1 MWQMPG
7 DFLGDLSKR
16 RLFDLIKPLVDA
28 KKSGQVIIEGT
39 NKAGLYL
46 DEGSFIHGETALSAG
61 EEAILAIMDLE
72 DGPVFFDS
80 QAVAGKRTVN
90 TVTEQLMSNWAQREE
105 EWGRIRKVVPSFDAV
120 FAIAVDSGGHKR
132 VIQERHWGVLALCNG
147 IRSVSDIAAEL
158 GRRLFDVSKAICEMV
173 GAGVIEKTRTVE
185 VENAH
190 PRETVEESF
199 FVLLQTE
206 LTKVMGPI
214 ARVIINDTLTAFEE
228 SREAFPKDRV
238 GSFVRTVS
246 DQIAEEQK
254 REQFGKA
261 IYAFLMDSR
270 TW

>member
-1 MWQMPG
+1 MPSE
-7 DFLGDLSKR
+7 FLGDLSKR

-28 KKSGQVIIEGT
+28 KKTGQVIIEGA
-39 NKAGLYL
+39 NRAGLYL
-46 DEGSFIHGETALSAG
+46 EEGSFIHGETALNAG

-72 DGPVFFDS
+72 DGTVFFDS
-80 QAVAGKRTVN
+80 QAVAGKRMVN
-90 TVTEQLMSNWAQREE
+90 TDTEQLMSNWAQREE
-105 EWGRIRKVVPSFDAV
+105 DWERIREVVPSSNLV
-120 FAIAVDSGGHKR
+120 FAIAVDSGGRKR

-147 IRSVSDIAAEL
+147 IRNVSDISAAL
-158 GRRLFDVSKAICEMV
+158 GRSLLDVSKALCEMV
-173 GAGVIEKTRTVE
+173 GAGVIEKALTVG

-190 PRETVEESF
+190 ARETAGESF

-214 ARVIINDTLTAFEE
+214 ARIIINDTLTAFEE
-228 SREAFPKDRV
+228 SRDAFPKDRIE
-238 GSFVRTVS
+238 SFVRTVS

-261 IYAFLMDSR
+261 IYSSLMDSR

>member
-1 MWQMPG
+1 MPG

-28 KKSGQVIIEGT
+28 RKSGQVIVQGT
-39 NKAGLYL
+39 NRAGLYL
-46 DEGSFIHGETALSAG
+46 EEGSFIHSETALSVG
-61 EEAILAIMDLE
+61 EEAVLAIMDIE

-80 QAVAGKRTVN
+80 QAAAGKRTVN

-105 EWGRIRKVVPSFDAV
+105 EWARIRKVVPSSDAM
-120 FAIAVDSGGHKR
+120 FSIAVDSGGHKR

-147 IRSVSDIAAEL
+147 IRSVSDIAAAL
-158 GRRLFDVSKAICEMV
+158 GRSLFDVSKAICEMV
-173 GAGVIEKTRTVE
+173 GAGVIEKARTVG
-185 VENAH
+185 VENTH
-190 PRETVEESF
+190 LRETVDESF
-199 FVLLQTE
+199 FVMLQTE

-228 SREAFPKDRV
+228 SRDAFPKDRV
-238 GSFVRTVS
+238 GSLIRTVS

-261 IYAFLMDSR
+261 MYSSLMESKIG
-270 TW
+270 